1 MGGGG
6 GSHRVSPD
14 TRLAKYGRPLTGSIA
29 VSHPGGRGGG
39 VGKPGVIF
47 MVLYLLLPIHY
58 FSSLDD
64 PQPVFPAKSLLG
76 VSAWYDGDGSQ
87 FLLISST
94 S

>member
-14 TRLAKYGRPLTGSIA
+14 TRLAKYGRPLTGSIT

-58 FSSLDD
+58 FSSR
-64 PQPVFPAKSLLG
+64 PSTR
-76 VSAWYDGDGSQ
+76 VSRQIAARR
-87 FLLISST
+87 LCLV
-94 S
+94 